1 VRRWRHGGI
10 EGRDRWR
17 EPGRRRHAHEF
28 TFFAPVRRNVVQA
41 LRPGDEILV
50 PTDGGDPFPEVAY
63 RARITDI
70 RDDEASRTIT
80 VNGELVGEVSGL
92 FEKEAHP
99 GEIFHRL
106 AQPGEPPHSESSIL
120 VRGEELWKWIG
131 ATMNDPG
138 GSSEQYILRTF
149 RRVHED
155 EIDGEAIEIRMQSTW
170 NPSKTVIQTAL
181 LSSTIGFKGY
191 R

>member
-1 VRRWRHGGI
+1 MEETEDKPDGAAA
-10 EGRDRWR
+10 E
-17 EPGRRRHAHEF
+17 EPDDNAGDEI

-50 PTDGGDPFPEVAY
+50 PTNQGGPFPQVAH

-70 RDDEASRTIT
+70 RDDEVSRTIT
-80 VNGELVGEVSGL
+80 INGELIGEANGL
-92 FEKEAHP
+92 FEKPAHP

-106 AQPGEPPHSESSIL
+106 AQPGEPPQSESSIL

-131 ATMNDPG
+131 STMNDPG
-138 GSSEQYILRTF
+138 GSGEQYILRTF
-149 RRVHED
+149 RRVQD
-155 EIDGEAIEIRMQSTW
+155 EETGGEAIELRMQSMW
-170 NPSKTVIQTAL
+170 NPKKTRIDTAL
-181 LSSTIGFKGY
+181 PSATLGFKGY

>member
-1 VRRWRHGGI
+1 M
-10 EGRDRWR
+10 E
-17 EPGRRRHAHEF
+17 EPEEPDGATTAEEPDEDAGDEI
-28 TFFAPVRRNVVQA
+28 TFFAPVRLNVVQA

-50 PTDGGDPFPEVAY
+50 PTEEGDPFPQVAY

-70 RDDEASRTIT
+70 HDNEVSRMIT
-80 VNGELVGEVSGL
+80 VNGELIGEVIGL
-92 FEKEAHP
+92 FEKPAHP

-106 AQPGEPPHSESSIL
+106 AQPGESPQSESSIL

-138 GSSEQYILRTF
+138 GSVEQFILRTW
-149 RRVHED
+149 RRVHAD
-155 EIDGEAIEIRMQSTW
+155 EIDGEAIEMRMQSMW
-170 NPSKTVIQTAL
+170 NPKKTVTQTAF